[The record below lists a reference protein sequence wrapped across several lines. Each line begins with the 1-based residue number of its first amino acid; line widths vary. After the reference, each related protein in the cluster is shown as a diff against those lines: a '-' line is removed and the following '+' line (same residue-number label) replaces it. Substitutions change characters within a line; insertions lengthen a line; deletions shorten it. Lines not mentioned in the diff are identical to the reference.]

1 MLINILYEYLVT
13 VSTFFYQKYGKK
25 LIIIFVFVI
34 KKHIFAMNK
43 EQKL

>member
-13 VSTFFYQKYGKK
+13 VSTFYQKYGKK
-25 LIIIFVFVI
+25 IIIIFVFVI